1 MRERHLQSRI
11 CDALNERPDC
21 KALVTRGLEAGTP
34 DILGC
39 YRCRMF
45 AVEVKR
51 DGAEPTAIQRHR
63 LRQWE
68 AAGAFCTV
76 ADEEFSV
83 REFLEAIGETTFEF

>member
-11 CDALNERPDC
+11 CDALNGHPGC
-21 KALVTRGLEAGTP
+21 KAIITRGLEAGTP

-39 YRCRMF
+39 HHGRMF

-51 DGAEPTAIQRHR
+51 NGAEPTAIQRHR
-63 LRQWE
+63 LKQWE

-76 ADEEFSV
+76 ADEEFSA
-83 REFLEAIGETTFEF
+83 REFLGAIGETTFEF